1 MKLPQLETPKPKNKM
16 KTFNWT
22 KLPVNK
28 IFGKNNIW
36 TKVAKTFEKEKAT
49 PIGKD
54 DHTLSQNVLNKH
66 AVSTFIT
73 YTYTLSHNVL
83 HNTHTH
89 CTKMCYKYC
98 PKMYYTYT
106 HCPSIYYT

>member
-49 PIGKD
+49 PIGKG
-54 DHTLSQNVLNKH
+54 DHTLSQNLLCIH
-66 AVSTFIT
+66 
-73 YTYTLSHNVL
+73 TLSQNLL
-83 HNTHTH
+83 HAHTVPKFTHTVHTDSKFITHTH
-89 CTKMCYKYC
+89 C
-98 PKMYYTYT
+98 PKMKTT
-106 HCPSIYYT
+106 LSQK

>member
-1 MKLPQLETPKPKNKM
+1 MMPPPPPVQEMKLPQLETPKPKNKM

-49 PIGKD
+49 PIGELLP
-54 DHTLSQNVLNKH
+54 TGWVLGQLNLQ
-66 AVSTFIT
+66 TNDCI
-73 YTYTLSHNVL
+73 
-83 HNTHTH
+83 
-89 CTKMCYKYC
+89 
-98 PKMYYTYT
+98 
-106 HCPSIYYT
+106 

>member
-54 DHTLSQNVLNKH
+54 DH
-66 AVSTFIT
+66 
-73 YTYTLSHNVL
+73 
-83 HNTHTH
+83 
-89 CTKMCYKYC
+89 
-98 PKMYYTYT
+98 
-106 HCPSIYYT
+106 

>member
-1 MKLPQLETPKPKNKM
+1 LIAPPPPPVQEMKLPQLETPKPKNKM

-49 PIGKD
+49 PIGNLALLYFLLIKK
-54 DHTLSQNVLNKH
+54 HLISQRMLKLNVLFQKSKTNG
-66 AVSTFIT
+66 
-73 YTYTLSHNVL
+73 
-83 HNTHTH
+83 
-89 CTKMCYKYC
+89 
-98 PKMYYTYT
+98 
-106 HCPSIYYT
+106 